1 MAALPDTGRLEE
13 ISLPRLL
20 VDLYR
25 AKFDGRL
32 ELGRQRVEYTFPFAA
47 GVAVGCIPT
56 GNKHGLCDQLLGAGK
71 ISQADRDRAVALT
84 RSKRCK
90 EAAALLELRLLDPRG
105 LVIALRDQVQ
115 AALLECAGWPKGAF
129 SLDAGE
135 APSEAA
141 NPFRIDVYA
150 VAQLGI
156 EMHWRPDQ
164 VLLDLEP
171 KIARFPSKTDRFA
184 SILERLAADD
194 ALRAFAEALD
204 GHNSL
209 WQALQ
214 LATTPRSLAAA
225 WVLDAAG
232 ALDYDAAAGTADA
245 EIPVEL
251 EIVFTE
257 SAKHASETAT
267 AKQAAQAKDAS
278 ALESKAAEALR
289 GEITS
294 RFEQLDD
301 LDHYQLLELAESAG
315 SADIKASY
323 LRAAKRYHPDALAKA
338 GLDDRTRQQAN
349 KVFAKISKAY
359 AVLSNP
365 RQRSEYDEA
374 RRSEGG
380 PIDAARL
387 ANAESLYRK
396 GEVLLRSGNFAGAI
410 EFLRPAVE
418 LWPDESDYCAALGWA
433 LYRKL
438 PSEPDLA
445 RKHLERAVELG
456 PENATAIH
464 RLGIVARSLGHD
476 EEAEELLA
484 RARAINPKVA
494 ER

>member
-1 MAALPDTGRLEE
+1 
-13 ISLPRLL
+13 
-20 VDLYR
+20 
-25 AKFDGRL
+25 
-32 ELGRQRVEYTFPFAA
+32 
-47 GVAVGCIPT
+47 
-56 GNKHGLCDQLLGAGK
+56 
-71 ISQADRDRAVALT
+71 
-84 RSKRCK
+84 
-90 EAAALLELRLLDPRG
+90 
-105 LVIALRDQVQ
+105 
-115 AALLECAGWPKGAF
+115 
-129 SLDAGE
+129 
-135 APSEAA
+135 
-141 NPFRIDVYA
+141 
-150 VAQLGI
+150 
-156 EMHWRPDQ
+156 
-164 VLLDLEP
+164 
-171 KIARFPSKTDRFA
+171 
-184 SILERLAADD
+184 
-194 ALRAFAEALD
+194 
-204 GHNSL
+204 
-209 WQALQ
+209 
-214 LATTPRSLAAA
+214 
-225 WVLDAAG
+225 
-232 ALDYDAAAGTADA
+232 
-245 EIPVEL
+245 
-251 EIVFTE
+251 VFTE
-257 SAKHASETAT
+257 SAKHAAETEA
-267 AKQAAQAKDAS
+267 AKKGPQTKDATS
-278 ALESKAAEALR
+278 LESKVAEALR
-289 GEITS
+289 SEITA
-294 RFEQLDD
+294 RFEQLDE

-338 GLDDRTRQQAN
+338 GLDDRARQQAN

-387 ANAESLYRK
+387 ANAESLFRK

-464 RLGIVARSLGHD
+464 RLGVVVRSLGND
-476 EEAEELLA
+476 EEAEALLE